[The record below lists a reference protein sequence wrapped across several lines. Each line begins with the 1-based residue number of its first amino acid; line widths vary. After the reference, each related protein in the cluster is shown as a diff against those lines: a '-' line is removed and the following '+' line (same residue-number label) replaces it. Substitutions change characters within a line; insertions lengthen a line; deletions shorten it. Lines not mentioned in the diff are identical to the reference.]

1 MMVCSK
7 DEFTRTDELISH
19 IEFIELASL
28 PDFQREFAK
37 NMRF

>member
-1 MMVCSK
+1 MMACSK
-7 DEFTRTDELISH
+7 EEFARTDKLISH